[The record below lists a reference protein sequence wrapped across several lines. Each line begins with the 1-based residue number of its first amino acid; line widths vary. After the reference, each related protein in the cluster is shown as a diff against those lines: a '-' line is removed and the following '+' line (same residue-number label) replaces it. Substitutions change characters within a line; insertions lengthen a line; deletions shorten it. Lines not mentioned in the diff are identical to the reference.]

1 MAKTSKVVIFI
12 GIATKPIL
20 LKSCQMN
27 AMRTALLCAALLGLL
42 AVCSAAPL
50 DAHPH
55 DDVMLGKT
63 LRDNT
68 FFLGNSDP
76 NDPNRAFNNLKIT
89 DYIYTDGQPCD
100 GTLYQDGSY
109 VTIKCGRHGT
119 ELGERM
125 ASQLNVNFTV
135 GLGWGYAITP
145 SGAPSLS
152 PAGQVYVDCKSLVG
166 IDLGDLESSHI
177 NFAFKFTG
185 EHRITGCKV
194 AFVIAQVKNMA
205 YGESGHN
212 GYHIYATTDNPD
224 AVLSPDGNAVQ
235 FPSCGVEID
244 VYPTRCDFDKPFTFS
259 FI

>member
-1 MAKTSKVVIFI
+1 
-12 GIATKPIL
+12 
-20 LKSCQMN
+20 
-27 AMRTALLCAALLGLL
+27 
-42 AVCSAAPL
+42 
-50 DAHPH
+50 
-55 DDVMLGKT
+55 MLGKT

-89 DYIYTDGQPCD
+89 DYIYSDGQPCD

-119 ELGERM
+119 ELGKRM

-135 GLGWGYAITP
+135 GLGSKHVTTP
-145 SGAPSLS
+145 SASPS
-152 PAGQVYVDCKSLVG
+152 GQTQVGCDVLVG
-166 IDLGDLESSHI
+166 SNLGDLESSHI

-194 AFVIAQVKNMA
+194 AFVIAQVHYVDMLE
-205 YGESGHN
+205 GRN
-212 GYHIYATTDNPD
+212 GYHIYATADNPD
-224 AVLSPDGNAVQ
+224 AVFSPAGNAVQ
-235 FPSCGVEID
+235 FPSCGVEIETFPK
-244 VYPTRCDFDKPFTFS
+244 VCDDDRPFTFS